1 MLAAISR
8 ALEERDQTQGHG
20 ARVAALA
27 EPIAQAL
34 GWDADRVAAL
44 RFGAPLHD
52 IGKVSVPREVLR
64 KPGPLSLDELAEVR
78 THPQAGAELV
88 LPIRGAR
95 SALPYVLFHHERW
108 DGQGYP
114 SGIRGRA
121 IPVEARLLAVADAY
135 DAMAS
140 RHASRIAGP
149 ARCPASLPWESNA
162 APARIMAI
170 GFATS
175 LPWSAG
181 AVPCAASAMIAAGSK
196 SSSKATRS
204 DSEPAIEPKSGST
217 RSERMSPSR
226 FSVGI
231 TSGSPAAEITDP
243 NVAAIS
249 CGSYR
254 TSGCLAAAA
263 SISSLSIPSYTGLTV
278 YFGPPKTLAPLRS
291 AWRNA
296 NSETAW
302 QMRRSIRSVRNAS
315 SSSPSPSRHSVAP

>member
-34 GWDADRVAAL
+34 GWDAERIAAL

-52 IGKVSVPREVLR
+52 IGKVAVPREVLR

-95 SALPYVLFHHERW
+95 GALPYVLFHHERW

-135 DAMAS
+135 DAMTS
-140 RHASRIAGP
+140 PRPYRHALSPEHALAEIGRCAGSQFDP
-149 ARCPASLPWESNA
+149 QVA
-162 APARIMAI
+162 AL
-170 GFATS
+170 F
-175 LPWSAG
+175 LELWSAQ
-181 AVPCAASAMIAAGSK
+181 ADPW
-196 SSSKATRS
+196 
-204 DSEPAIEPKSGST
+204 
-217 RSERMSPSR
+217 
-226 FSVGI
+226 
-231 TSGSPAAEITDP
+231 PAA
-243 NVAAIS
+243 VAS
-249 CGSYR
+249 
-254 TSGCLAAAA
+254 
-263 SISSLSIPSYTGLTV
+263 
-278 YFGPPKTLAPLRS
+278 
-291 AWRNA
+291 
-296 NSETAW
+296 
-302 QMRRSIRSVRNAS
+302 
-315 SSSPSPSRHSVAP
+315 